1 MIVGILYVIV
11 GIFWAFVC
19 GEEVRKKNYDPTAWY
34 VLGFIFGGLAYLV
47 AWWFIKPK
55 IKEVDKVDIE
65 RIVQAD
71 RARAMKSDIESG
83 RVWVCPVCKKINDS
97 KVYAC
102 ACGERKPPRVISH
115 AELQNRYANVCKQN
129 LCMQLNNVDM

>member
-1 MIVGILYVIV
+1 MIVVILDVIA

-71 RARAMKSDIESG
+71 KARAMKGDIEAG
-83 RVWVCPVCKKINDS
+83 RVCMSVWGTETSEGYFARGS
-97 KVYAC
+97 KTGC
-102 ACGERKPPRVISH
+102 
-115 AELQNRYANVCKQN
+115 
-129 LCMQLNNVDM
+129 

>member
-1 MIVGILYVIV
+1 MIAGIVYVIA

-55 IKEVDKVDIE
+55 IRQYHFGLQRMEHMDP
-65 RIVQAD
+65 D
-71 RARAMKSDIESG
+71 RKAYWICILLIWIG
-83 RVWVCPVCKKINDS
+83 RL
-97 KVYAC
+97 
-102 ACGERKPPRVISH
+102 R
-115 AELQNRYANVCKQN
+115 L
-129 LCMQLNNVDM
+129 

>member
-1 MIVGILYVIV
+1 MIVVILDVIA

-71 RARAMKSDIESG
+71 NPRSSG
-83 RVWVCPVCKKINDS
+83 S
-97 KVYAC
+97 
-102 ACGERKPPRVISH
+102 
-115 AELQNRYANVCKQN
+115 
-129 LCMQLNNVDM
+129 

>member
-1 MIVGILYVIV
+1 MIVVILDVIA

-71 RARAMKSDIESG
+71 KARAMKG
-83 RVWVCPVCKKINDS
+83 VWILSRQLVRWLWISVR
-97 KVYAC
+97 
-102 ACGERKPPRVISH
+102 ERRI
-115 AELQNRYANVCKQN
+115 LQS
-129 LCMQLNNVDM
+129 